1 MLLLFFDKCFIVFC
15 LLDLLLLFFL
25 FWGYLIKDVRYFL
38 YKRIWFKYVG
48 ISFCFLSSFK

>member
-25 FWGYLIKDVRYFL
+25 FWGYLKDVRYFL